1 MARPGRRTVTV
12 HSTLTWLR
20 AGHVENSKFLQDQ
33 SLHRRARKLTSRLTG
48 LFIIVVVVIVLRPF
62 EQRGVPH
69 PGSTSGTSLQHNIST
84 LLYGFF

>member
-1 MARPGRRTVTV
+1 MFLARPGRRVV
-12 HSTLTWLR
+12 SVRSTLSQLR
-20 AGHVENSKFLQDQ
+20 TGHVQNPKLLENQ

-48 LFIIVVVVIVLRPF
+48 LFIIIIVVIVLRPF

-84 LLYGFF
+84 LL